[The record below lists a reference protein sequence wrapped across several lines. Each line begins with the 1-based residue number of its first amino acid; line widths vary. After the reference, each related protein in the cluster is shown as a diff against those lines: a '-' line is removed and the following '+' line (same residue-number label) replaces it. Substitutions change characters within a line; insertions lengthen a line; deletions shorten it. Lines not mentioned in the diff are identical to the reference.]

1 MAEKNLTDEEIWKII
16 EEFESL
22 SPEERKSRIIGDVRS
37 KTAYQIPNSSY
48 LLKEATPISDKLRGR
63 GIDNDMLVKQ
73 YIASKQA
80 NKIDDLIS
88 QPILVNR
95 PNKDAYLIQK
105 KLKEI
110 IPEDKEKLAN
120 FQKKLSEANF
130 DWSDLSG
137 GNIGVDSDGQVRG
150 FDIDENVGIRGNVDK
165 TEAFKKTRKEAVKR
179 IGSSK
184 IPRIYRSI
192 PIIGPLIGA
201 GLAAMSG
208 EANAASAMP
217 ILGEAESLGPEQGS
231 EDYEIENPQRN
242 PAARRAALE
251 SLLKK

>member
-1 MAEKNLTDEEIWKII
+1 MAEKKPTDEEILRMV

-22 SPEERKSRIIGDVRS
+22 SPEERTSRIIGDVRS
-37 KTAYQIPNSSY
+37 KTAYQIPNSPY
-48 LLKEATPISDKLRGR
+48 LLKEATPLSEKLRGR
-63 GIDNDMLVKQ
+63 GIDKDMLIQQ

-80 NKIDDLIS
+80 NKIDDLVS
-88 QPILVNR
+88 QPILINR

-105 KLKEI
+105 RLKEI
-110 IPEDKEKLAN
+110 APEDQEKLAN
-120 FQKKLSEANF
+120 FQKKLSEADF

-137 GNIGVDSDGQVRG
+137 GNIGVDSDDQIRG
-150 FDIDENVGIRGNVDK
+150 FDIDEKVGIRGNVAK
-165 TEAFKKTRKEAVKR
+165 TEAFNKARKEAVKR

-192 PIIGPLIGA
+192 PLIGPAIGA
-201 GLAAMSG
+201 GLAALSG
-208 EANAASAMP
+208 DANAASALP

-231 EDYEIENPQRN
+231 EDWEIENPQRN

-251 SLLKK
+251 KLSR